1 MYYYKFCFHKE
12 KLNFRDSEIQLIKA
26 FKKGD
31 DKAFKSLFD
40 RYHERLYSFL
50 FSILK
55 SREDTEEIVQETFL
69 KIWENRES
77 FQENYPF
84 EPLLFRVAKNTSLN
98 YNRKKV
104 NRTVF
109 EKHFGFFANLVE
121 SSADQYVLFQETQEI
136 IETILS
142 GLPPKRKE
150 IFLLQKVE
158 GLSRK
163 EIADKLGISVTT
175 VDHQLNKANK
185 YVQDE
190 FKKLSL
196 LVLNILFI

>member
-1 MYYYKFCFHKE
+1 MDSK
-12 KLNFRDSEIQLIKA
+12 NSEIQLIKA

-31 DKAFKSLFD
+31 GKAFKSLFD

-50 FSILK
+50 FSLLK
-55 SREDTEEIVQETFL
+55 SREDTEEVVQETFL
-69 KIWENRES
+69 KIWESREN
-77 FQENYPF
+77 FIEDYPF
-84 EPLLFRVAKNTSLN
+84 ESLLFRIAKNTSLN

-109 EKHFGFFANLVE
+109 EKHFGFFSNLSE
-121 SSADQYVLFQETQEI
+121 SSADQYLLFQETQKI

-158 GLSRK
+158 GLSRQ
-163 EIADKLGISVTT
+163 EIAEKLGISVIT
-175 VDHQLNKANK
+175 VDHQLNRANK
-185 YVQDE
+185 YMKEE
-190 FKKLSL
+190 FRKFSL
-196 LVLNILFI
+196 LMLNILFL

>member
-1 MYYYKFCFHKE
+1 MNKKE
-12 KLNFRDSEIQLIKA
+12 SEIELIRD

-31 DKAFKSLFD
+31 SRAFEKLFQK
-40 RYHERLYSFL
+40 YHKKLYAFL
-50 FSILK
+50 FNLLHSK
-55 SREDTEEIVQETFL
+55 EDAEEIVQETFL
-69 KIWENRES
+69 KIWEGREN

-84 EPLLFRVAKNTSLN
+84 EPLLFRIAKNTFLN
-98 YNRKKV
+98 YSRKKV

-109 EKHFGFFANLVE
+109 EKHFGFFANLSE

-136 IETILS
+136 IDTILN

-163 EIADKLGISVTT
+163 EIAEKLGISVIT

-185 YVQDE
+185 YVKHE

-196 LVLNILFI
+196 LMFNILFI